1 MTSYC
6 DTLKTLAAES
16 DYTGSESAAIRLYLA
31 MFSDASLRPA
41 VSDAVASILGTD
53 SLDHEDV
60 ERMLK
65 FKLLFFSGS
74 AGGGGANVHYPNSTT
89 HYPNSTPP
97 QRFARSVSRGPS
109 RVRRPTRYSAS
120 RPVRR

>member
-1 MTSYC
+1 MTSYY
-6 DTLKTLAAES
+6 DTLKALAAES
-16 DYTGSESAAIRLYLA
+16 DSTGSERATIRMYLA
-31 MFSDASLRPA
+31 MFSDAFLRPA
-41 VSDAVASILGTD
+41 VSDTVASILGTD
-53 SLDHEDV
+53 SLDHEDA

-74 AGGGGANVHYPNSTT
+74 ANANATSHYPKAAD
-89 HYPNSTPP
+89 P

-109 RVRRPTRYSAS
+109 RVRRPARYSAS

>member
-6 DTLKTLAAES
+6 DTLKALAAES
-16 DYTGSESAAIRLYLA
+16 DSTGSERATIRMYMA

-41 VSDAVASILGTD
+41 VSDTVASILGTD
-53 SLDHEDV
+53 SLDHEDA
-60 ERMLK
+60 EMMLK

-74 AGGGGANVHYPNSTT
+74 ASASATSHYPKADD
-89 HYPNSTPP
+89 P

-109 RVRRPTRYSAS
+109 RVRRPARNSAS

>member
-1 MTSYC
+1 MTSYY
-6 DTLKTLAAES
+6 DTLKALAAES
-16 DYTGSESAAIRLYLA
+16 DSTGSERATIRMYLA

-53 SLDHEDV
+53 SLDHEDA

-74 AGGGGANVHYPNSTT
+74 ANANANATSHYPKAAD
-89 HYPNSTPP
+89 P

-109 RVRRPTRYSAS
+109 RVRRPARY
-120 RPVRR
+120 